1 MNSNV
6 MSSLLGEPLEIWGAG
21 IKIQASLFSAS
32 HFVTSRILVLWN
44 VKWNYE
50 RVRIF
55 FIPFFLSLDTILKN
69 GLKIKTLRWDISELR
84 IKMHFPIFSRAELET
99 VGKLQQIWTKS
110 KNKIIYI
117 LTVIWEPLHSVNW

>member
-84 IKMHFPIFSRAELET
+84 IKMHFPIFPE
-99 VGKLQQIWTKS
+99 Q
-110 KNKIIYI
+110 N
-117 LTVIWEPLHSVNW
+117 